1 MEITPTD
8 RQLDPVRAPKVP
20 RDAARPESEDAQA
33 DATVGAES
41 VAGPQPGGFTLRP
54 QPRHRA
60 RNRELAVRRACRVL
74 PLKDEQGLGNSLVR
88 LLDQAIPELHFRVGE
103 HGPVDWIW
111 VCGFES
117 EDLERVR
124 SLREAHPDAQVLVT
138 GRRMD
143 PGSLER
149 LAEVG
154 VDLALPWPLP
164 LQALRSHLVERG

>member
-1 MEITPTD
+1 METTPTD
-8 RQLDPVRAPKVP
+8 HQLDLARAPQAP
-20 RDAARPESEDAQA
+20 RSAQRAGVDAARLHSAPA
-33 DATVGAES
+33 DPV
-41 VAGPQPGGFTLRP
+41 VDPDPHGFTLRP

-60 RNRELAVRRACRVL
+60 RNRELTERRACRVL

-138 GRRMD
+138 GRHIDQRWMD
-143 PGSLER
+143 R
-149 LAEVG
+149 LAAVG